1 MGVLVG
7 VGDGP
12 GVAVFVGVGEGPG
25 VAVFVGVG
33 DGPGVGVFVGVGVG
47 VGGNVTVT
55 QAENSE
61 VLPLGSVA
69 TAVMLSPGDTNPV
82 RSAVL
87 SP

>member
-1 MGVLVG
+1 MGEGPG

-12 GVAVFVGVGEGPG
+12 GVAVFVGVG
-25 VAVFVGVG
+25 VGV
-33 DGPGVGVFVGVGVG
+33 DGK
-47 VGGNVTVT
+47 VTVT

-61 VLPLGSVA
+61 LLPFGSVA
-69 TAVMLSPGDTNPV
+69 TAVILSPGETNPV